1 VPAAQTPSRT
11 TAVDPL
17 LPPALRG
24 ARAAE
29 LLNQALQSERV
40 EDWLAALG
48 YYERARVT
56 DPSMAALAL
65 AGVERVRAQ
74 MLADGSD
81 AFKRAQ
87 EFDASNRVNDAI
99 TWYERAVRNLPEN
112 SAERRIAAERL
123 RTLKSGR

>member
-1 VPAAQTPSRT
+1 
-11 TAVDPL
+11 
-17 LPPALRG
+17 
-24 ARAAE
+24 
-29 LLNQALQSERV
+29 
-40 EDWLAALG
+40 
-48 YYERARVT
+48 
-56 DPSMAALAL
+56 MAAPAL

-74 MLADGSD
+74 MLADGSN

-112 SAERRIAAERL
+112 SAERRIAAERR

>member
-1 VPAAQTPSRT
+1 
-11 TAVDPL
+11 
-17 LPPALRG
+17 
-24 ARAAE
+24 
-29 LLNQALQSERV
+29 
-40 EDWLAALG
+40 
-48 YYERARVT
+48 
-56 DPSMAALAL
+56 
-65 AGVERVRAQ
+65 